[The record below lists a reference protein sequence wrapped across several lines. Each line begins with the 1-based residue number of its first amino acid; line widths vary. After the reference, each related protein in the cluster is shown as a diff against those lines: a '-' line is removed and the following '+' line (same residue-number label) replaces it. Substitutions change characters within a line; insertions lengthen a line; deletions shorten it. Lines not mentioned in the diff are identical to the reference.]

1 MSISRRRFVKAG
13 VLAATVAAFPLRTI
27 LGQSFKE
34 RDGDPFDTPPVQVDQ
49 LGNYSKAT
57 FKNLLNSIF
66 QLHTT
71 SGIVEVAL
79 ISVEDLPSSKG
90 GECFSLLFR
99 GGSRAQKQDT
109 YTLVHGALGTFQL
122 LLVPA
127 GADQNG
133 AQSYLATLNRL
144 SLADAANMKAPARVH
159 GARPSRQ
166 PIKNSTITSPTPTNT
181 TPTNTTTAN
190 TTTTAPTIT
199 APPPASTPAF
209 VIPVVTQ
216 PSLSPSAPAAK
227 RKRRRKPARKRSDDL
242 KQLM

>member
-1 MSISRRRFVKAG
+1 

-34 RDGDPFDTPPVQVDQ
+34 RDGNPTEAPPIQVDE

-79 ISVEDLPSSKG
+79 ISVEDLPTSKG
-90 GECFSLLFR
+90 GECFALLFR

-109 YTLVHGALGTFQL
+109 YTMVHGALGTFQL
-122 LLVPA
+122 LLVPG

-159 GARPSRQ
+159 SARPSRQ
-166 PIKNSTITSPTPTNT
+166 PITNPTSPTT
-181 TPTNTTTAN
+181 TNTTTTS

-199 APPPASTPAF
+199 APAPASTPAF

-242 KQLM
+242 KQLT